1 MEECRAC
8 LLTPAQEAHHLDIHQ
23 RHLVQV
29 QHGPGS
35 VALQLG
41 LQGLQCTA
49 CRWPISRSVVWC
61 PSVCRSILQ
70 VICVVSFLASAL
82 SVTVDER
89 SYCKNET
96 IHNLLMYLRF
106 DGGGSADTSAIAE
119 GSAPMISTTV
129 RGAGS
134 DRSCMDNTRRC
145 IQQVCANT

>member
-1 MEECRAC
+1 VPAFSHVPRKRTTSTSTSVTSSRSNTVLGPWLSSWAC
-8 LLTPAQEAHHLDIHQ
+8 KVS
-23 RHLVQV
+23 R
-29 QHGPGS
+29 
-35 VALQLG
+35 
-41 LQGLQCTA
+41 CTA

-61 PSVCRSILQ
+61 PSVCRSILH

-129 RGAGS
+129 HGAGS
-134 DRSCMDNTRRC
+134 DRSCMNNTRRF